1 MPTEDR
7 VRSDE
12 EDRPAVA
19 AEHASE
25 RGEDRSV
32 LGFEARSRDLALQ
45 DGELMAQHEN
55 LDILGTIPA
64 ATQHQQVDHES
75 DKTVETGHA
84 WILAASE
91 PRRSCLRETA
101 GHHAGRVFGTH
112 RVTNPTKR
120 VPARAPPLLGAGG
133 GPSPPKN
140 NKRCHSTAKREI
152 SKAGDQVAELIAEIN
167 EALDELDET
176 LRS

>member
-1 MPTEDR
+1 
-7 VRSDE
+7 
-12 EDRPAVA
+12 PAVA

-32 LGFEARSRDLALQ
+32 LGFEARTDDLAFQ

-64 ATQHQQVDHES
+64 STQHQQVDHES

-112 RVTNPTKR
+112 KLDQPKPAQRSSPSMALSFLYRLVRRVFEAVR
-120 VPARAPPLLGAGG
+120 VHRLDAA
-133 GPSPPKN
+133 
-140 NKRCHSTAKREI
+140 AK
-152 SKAGDQVAELIAEIN
+152 DAEI
-167 EALDELDET
+167 LVLCHT
-176 LRS
+176 P

>member
-1 MPTEDR
+1 MGIGPVVRDEASMPTEDC

-12 EDRPAVA
+12 EDWPAVA

-45 DGELMAQHEN
+45 DAELMAQHEN

-64 ATQHQQVDHES
+64 STQHQQVDHKS

-112 RVTNPTKR
+112 RIEGQNGS
-120 VPARAPPLLGAGG
+120 LEGF
-133 GPSPPKN
+133 
-140 NKRCHSTAKREI
+140 
-152 SKAGDQVAELIAEIN
+152 
-167 EALDELDET
+167 
-176 LRS
+176 